1 MPCRE
6 KSDVDLASLG
16 LTSAVHNKEFTLLRR
31 PDNAGGDLGGH
42 NVTLR
47 YLMLLRHLEHYK

>member
-1 MPCRE
+1 M
-6 KSDVDLASLG
+6 DLASLG